1 MDEELRQTSDTTS
14 LREGTI
20 KLGSLLMQIGRRT
33 KLTDEEVTMIEQLRD
48 KQPAQ
53 PVSFD

>member
-1 MDEELRQTSDTTS
+1 
-14 LREGTI
+14 
-20 KLGSLLMQIGRRT
+20 MQIGRRT